1 MTIERV
7 LGLDVG
13 TKTIGIALGLVRL
26 SLAEP
31 LSTLSRKG
39 VKKDVVHLS
48 QLCRQHQ
55 AQQVIVGLPYQ
66 LDGTEGRSARLARQI
81 GDALSSETGLPVV
94 YFDERFTTVEASRRL
109 QDSGVNSRHQKQMID
124 QVAAMVILEDW
135 MSHQASRSDIT

>member
-39 VKKDVVHLS
+39 VKKDVVQLS

-55 AQQVIVGLPYQ
+55 IQQIIVGLPYQ

-81 GDALSSETGLPVV
+81 GDALGIDTGLPVI

-109 QDSGVNSRHQKQMID
+109 QDSGVNSRNQKQMID

-135 MSHQASRSDIT
+135 MSHQTSGSDIT